1 MNEKLIK
8 DLVKFKLIAADEIL
22 SHLPQK
28 VSNEVKDFGRI
39 ILEGVNENLKTIDEQ
54 HKKTKSSSKL
64 NDIPI
69 E

>member
-8 DLVKFKLIAADEIL
+8 DLVKFKLNAADEIL

-28 VSNEVKDFGRI
+28 ISNEVQDLARI
-39 ILEGVNENLKTIDEQ
+39 ILEGVNENLKTIDER